1 VGAPAV
7 SVEKSR
13 AEGTSVAADQIVVT
27 GLGMTSPL
35 GGDVSSSWSAMLAGR
50 SGVKALR
57 EPRYAQLPVR
67 IAAELAEE
75 PAAMLGRVEAR
86 RWDRV
91 QQVAVLAARQAWTD
105 AGLVDAGLDPARVGV
120 VVGTG
125 IGGLVTTLGQY
136 DTFRTQGWDTV
147 LPYTVTMTMPNA
159 AAAAVSLDIGARG
172 GAHAPVSACAT
183 GAEAIGQA
191 LSLLRTGRL
200 DVVVCGGAEA
210 ALHPFTVAGFAA
222 MRALS
227 RRNDAPAAASR
238 PFDADRDGFVLGE
251 GAGMIVLET
260 AGHARKRRVR
270 AHAELAG
277 AGFSS
282 DAYHVTRA
290 DPDGSGPM
298 LAIRRALDDAGVG
311 ADQVVHVNAHAT
323 STQVG
328 DLAEARAVAATVGN
342 SVPVTATKSM
352 TGHLLGGAGAIE
364 AIATILA
371 LREGTA
377 PPTINLDRLD
387 PEIELNVISG
397 CPGRLGVPAGG
408 GEPVALSNSF
418 GFGGHN
424 VSLALRPAPEG

>member
-1 VGAPAV
+1 
-7 SVEKSR
+7 
-13 AEGTSVAADQIVVT
+13 VAAEQIVVT
-27 GLGMTSPL
+27 GLGMTTPL
-35 GGDVSSSWSAMLAGR
+35 GGDVASSWSALLAGR
-50 SGVKALR
+50 GGVRALR

-91 QQVAVLAARQAWTD
+91 QQVAMLAAREAWTD
-105 AGLVDAGLDPARVGV
+105 AGLVDAGLDPARIGV

-136 DTFRTQGWDTV
+136 DTFRTQSWESV

-183 GAEAIGQA
+183 GAEAIGHA

-227 RRNDAPAAASR
+227 RRNDEPAAASR

-260 AGHARKRRVR
+260 ARHARGRAR

-290 DPDGSGPM
+290 DPEGSGPM
-298 LAIRRALDDAGVG
+298 LAIRRALDDAG
-311 ADQVVHVNAHAT
+311 ARPEQVVHVNAHAT

-328 DLAEARAVAATVGN
+328 DLAEARAVVATVGSN
-342 SVPVTATKSM
+342 VPVTATKSM

-371 LREGTA
+371 LRDGTA

-387 PEIELNVISG
+387 PEIKLNVIAG
-397 CPGRLGVPAGG
+397 APGRLGPPPGSGA
-408 GEPVALSNSF
+408 PVALSNSF

-424 VSLALRPAPEG
+424 VCLALRPAPQG